1 MGEVETGQADV
12 SSKELNEEAVGD
24 STKQMTEH
32 HFEEKKV
39 GERDEEESGIKQ
51 MPRACKWLSWWKKRW
66 QVLNDIQSREERK
79 KEKIPSTET
88 EKEPEGAKKNP
99 DKTCG
104 EEHDKMA
111 KKRSSRGDNT
121 CFTLP
126 STGLR
131 SCLE

>member
-66 QVLNDIQSREERK
+66 PASSDIQSKEQKK
-79 KEKIPSTET
+79 KEKVPRTGP
-88 EKEPEGAKKNP
+88 EKDLHEVDKKP
-99 DKTCG
+99 DSTCG
-104 EEHDKMA
+104 EEPDRTA
-111 KKRSSRGDNT
+111 KTKEQLGGQHM
-121 CFTLP
+121 FYTLK
-126 STGLR
+126 
-131 SCLE
+131 